1 MCNYFYYRLSLR
13 VDNSLL
19 SDMII
24 LFDYID
30 YDYLIDLTLIVY
42 DYKEIYFLFMFNSYD
57 LILINY

>member
-1 MCNYFYYRLSLR
+1 
-13 VDNSLL
+13 
-19 SDMII
+19 MII

-30 YDYLIDLTLIVY
+30 YDYLIDLSLMVY